1 MESTVTQNSIK
12 KTFTSVRLTICFA
25 RACLILS
32 VNFNSDHCVRSKNL
46 IRPENVIFAPPT
58 RLSTIDL
65 KVLLF
70 KVARTS

>member
-1 MESTVTQNSIK
+1 MVIK
-12 KTFTSVRLTICFA
+12 RPQKYFFKFFFA
-25 RACLILS
+25 RACLILT